1 MFDVFDRFD
10 LDISGLVDLSE
21 MQQLYTL
28 GGGDCFDK
36 GGADG
41 WLDDATFM
49 HAHVSGSTMAFNVMS
64 KVLPEQ
70 PVPAPPDPAQPEV
83 RSRPK

>member
-10 LDISGLVDLSE
+10 LDFSGLVDLGE
-21 MQQLYTL
+21 MKQLYTL

-41 WLDDATFM
+41 WLDDAIFM
-49 HAHVSGSTMAFNVMS
+49 HEHVFGSAPSFDVLPEMLPE
-64 KVLPEQ
+64 VLPEQ
-70 PVPAPPDPAQPEV
+70 TVHEQPVPEPPDPA
-83 RSRPK
+83 